1 MSNGSGGEGRMA
13 EFAFLAM
20 HNVAEHS
27 KLHKFYTPPSLVFA
41 LFHSIW
47 LQPQHSDPSPV
58 VLACGV

>member
-1 MSNGSGGEGRMA
+1 MA
-13 EFAFLAM
+13 EFPFLAM